1 MPAVEP
7 RKGMSKKGGECFP
20 PYLTGVDTNG
30 NKD

>member
-7 RKGMSKKGGECFP
+7 RKGMSDKGGECFS

-30 NKD
+30 KRD